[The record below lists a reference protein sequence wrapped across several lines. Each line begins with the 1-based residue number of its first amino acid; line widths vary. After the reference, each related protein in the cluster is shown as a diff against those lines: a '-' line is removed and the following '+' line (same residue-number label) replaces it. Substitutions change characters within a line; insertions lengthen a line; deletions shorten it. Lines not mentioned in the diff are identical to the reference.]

1 MKQLVTHL
9 YEPDRDA
16 PADHRGEHPCIH
28 CPLPRGN
35 RAHRLPDVTREQA
48 EHRRRAGEED

>member
-9 YEPDRDA
+9 YEPDWDA